1 MIINL
6 PIEIR
11 DLLYGFG
18 KDKNLPTI
26 DLDSMIDIIVTDIL
40 NHCTPHDVVVKL
52 LFTDILFEKQRP
64 TNAETRYIYNSL
76 IIIAEYIYCRLSNSH
91 CVGTRVTLKG
101 DCIEVN

>member
-1 MIINL
+1 MKINL
-6 PIEIR
+6 PIEIS

-18 KDKNLPTI
+18 KDKNIATI
-26 DLDSMIDIIVTDIL
+26 DLDAMIDIIVIDSI
-40 NHCTPHDVVVKL
+40 NHCSPHDIVVKL

-64 TNAETRYIYNSL
+64 SNAEARYLYNSL
-76 IIIAEYIYCRLSNSH
+76 IVIVEYIYHKLTGSH